1 MLLRAKL
8 KCSSISMLALQP
20 RANLLAA
27 QLSKLFIG
35 SAQIVLV
42 YWLTFSACMIA
53 NAGCV
58 IAGVVELRR
67 GTLAEAFQIIK
78 RKIRENVETVVELAY
93 KGKAYPREAGESLA
107 RERVITAMKD
117 TGQNIT

>member
-1 MLLRAKL
+1 
-8 KCSSISMLALQP
+8 
-20 RANLLAA
+20 
-27 QLSKLFIG
+27 
-35 SAQIVLV
+35 
-42 YWLTFSACMIA
+42 MIA